1 MTPSPSALRNQ
12 DAKPTTTTTEM
23 QMSEKA
29 YPLKTPS
36 PHILQNQ
43 DAKPTP
49 ATAEMKMSEKAH
61 PLKTPS
67 LLSFRIGMPT
77 PAQSCNEHYILN
89 VTNNDPDISILATSL

>member
-1 MTPSPSALRNQ
+1 MTPSPGVLRNH
-12 DAKPTTTTTEM
+12 DAKPTPANAEM

-29 YPLKTPS
+29 HPMKTPS
-36 PHILQNQ
+36 PHVLQNRYG
-43 DAKPTP
+43 KPTP
-49 ATAEMKMSEKAH
+49 ATAEMQMSEQAH

-67 LLSFRIGMPT
+67 LLSFGIGMPT